1 MLQRAV
7 YAGQL
12 WKLPMFGCKDAS
24 QVLRE
29 IQECK
34 TAYPQCYVRVMGF
47 DNIKQVQ
54 ICGFLV
60 ATPSK

>member
-1 MLQRAV
+1 
-7 YAGQL
+7 
-12 WKLPMFGCKDAS
+12 MFGCKDAS